1 MSKRIAKSPSIL
13 RNITPTSAKHSN
25 ENPQVEFQNYLVSA
39 AKGCFLF
46 LKLTLDLIE
55 RGHLVIKSSS
65 FKILPQ
71 SLSEVFLLEFNL
83 KFPTIQSFRKV
94 SDILSVC
101 LATLQPLTLP
111 DIYNAV
117 SALYVSSSF
126 TWSEF
131 LLLFKTLTGYLVV
144 RRDDSVMFFHPL
156 FREWLIR
163 RGQSDPSKFMCD
175 PRTGHAAL
183 ALRMSRMESP
193 LDGEQ
198 TIKLSHHI
206 LKAHLYRN
214 ITVPILARDLLSSW
228 ISLSSEDV
236 SAAFGFFHNVYSPNI
251 NVSRLLL
258 LSGASPDVITNFL
271 QSAPIICVFAQRG
284 YTEMI
289 SLLLE
294 FGGDINSVNSVGY
307 SALIFACMEGRMEC
321 VKILVENSAKVNHVD
336 RAGNCCGT

>member
-1 MSKRIAKSPSIL
+1 MKFPK
-13 RNITPTSAKHSN
+13 
-25 ENPQVEFQNYLVSA
+25 YLVTT

-46 LKLTLDLIE
+46 VKLILDLIE

-83 KFPTIQSFRKV
+83 KFSTIQSFRKV

-101 LATLQPLTLP
+101 LATLQPLTMP

-126 TWSEF
+126 TWNEF

-163 RGQSDPSKFMCD
+163 RGETDPSKFMCD

-193 LDGEQ
+193 IDNEK
-198 TIKLSHHI
+198 TFELSHHI

-214 ITVPILARDLLSSW
+214 VIVSIPSRDLQSSW
-228 ISLSSEDV
+228 ITLSSEDV
-236 SAAFGFFHNVYSPNI
+236 SSALGFYPNVFIPNI

-258 LSGASPDVITNFL
+258 LSGASLTFI
-271 QSAPIICVFAQRG
+271 PIFYKAQ
-284 YTEMI
+284 
-289 SLLLE
+289 L
-294 FGGDINSVNSVGY
+294 
-307 SALIFACMEGRMEC
+307 
-321 VKILVENSAKVNHVD
+321 
-336 RAGNCCGT
+336 